1 MYIRREMSKYGK
13 VILLGIISIVAGIFA
28 GPIFLAF
35 GIITTIIALV
45 VVAVGSRKKQPKIV
59 VVKNEQV
66 GFSRK
71 TKVTLGIVLTISII
85 GFIGMLAGALDFGIL
100 VGVTFMIAF
109 IVHYR
114 QEKKKLRV
122 VTTSIKSPVVNR
134 GAV

>member
-1 MYIRREMSKYGK
+1 MGKYGK

-45 VVAVGSRKKQPKIV
+45 VVAVGSRKKQAKIEPVAV
-59 VVKNEQV
+59 VENKAK

-71 TKVTLGIVLTISII
+71 TKVTLGTVLTIAIF
-85 GFIGMLAGALDFGIL
+85 GFIGMFTGVIEIGL
-100 VGVTFMIAF
+100 VVGLPFMIAF

-114 QEKKKLRV
+114 QEKRKLRV
-122 VTTSIKSPVVNR
+122 VTSSSIKTPILNR